1 MSFPSRIYRARSV
14 LVLGAALLGWCGAS
28 AAQPVPAAP
37 SASASASVSL
47 SHAAAKPA
55 ARAPRPQLGVG
66 AAIAPDGALWMAAVN
81 AQGRLYLQSGPMPHG
96 KEPIPWGATR
106 LLETGDD
113 VISADGENRP
123 KLVFGPRGTVLIAYT
138 QVLSKPF
145 TGHVRMLRS
154 VDGGK
159 TFSPPF
165 TVHADRQVI
174 THRFESV
181 GFDRQGVLHTVWI
194 DKRDQE
200 LAPRVGNKSPY
211 RGAAIYRNT
220 STDGGATFGPDI
232 KVADHSCE
240 CCRIALGLGAD
251 GVMRAM
257 WRHVFAPN
265 VRDHAVAVLR
275 GDAPAPIVRATY
287 DEWRVDA
294 CPHHGPALT
303 AAQEG
308 FHAVWFGIRQQGDEQ
323 VAAVRYAKLG
333 PDGAPRADTVRQIPD
348 PRAEHADVA
357 AHGQRV
363 AVVWRST
370 DGKLSTLKA
379 WLSEDGGQTFRE
391 QVLGQTEGHNDFPR
405 LVQNGLRMA
414 VVWRNAVEVKVYEIT
429 F

>member
-37 SASASASVSL
+37 SASASVSL

>member
-37 SASASASVSL
+37 SASVAVAP
-47 SHAAAKPA
+47 AAAKPA

-66 AAIAPDGALWMAAVN
+66 VAVAPDGALWMAAVN

-96 KEPIPWGATR
+96 KEPIPWSAPR
-106 LLETGDD
+106 LLETGGD

-165 TVHADRQVI
+165 TVHADRQII

-200 LAPRVGNKSPY
+200 LAPRVGNKSTY

-240 CCRIALGLGAD
+240 CCRIALGLGQD

-294 CPHHGPALT
+294 CPHHGPSLA

-323 VAAVRYAKLG
+323 VAAIRYARLG
-333 PDGAPRADTVRQIPD
+333 HDGAPQADTVRQIPD

-357 AHGQRV
+357 SHGQRV